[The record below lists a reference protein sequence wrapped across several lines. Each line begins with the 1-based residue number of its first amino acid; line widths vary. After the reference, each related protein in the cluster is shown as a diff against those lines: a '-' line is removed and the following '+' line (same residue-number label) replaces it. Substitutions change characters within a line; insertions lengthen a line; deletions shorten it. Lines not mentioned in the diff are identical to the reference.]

1 MRTNSIFLSE
11 ETLRQLKE
19 IKRVYQRDQKSAI
32 RRGHFSRDCA
42 AEAAAMMCREIRG
55 RLRDRIICWR

>member
-32 RRGHFSRDCA
+32 RRGHFSRVCA
-42 AEAAAMMCREIRG
+42 AEEAAMICREIRG
-55 RLRDRIICWR
+55 RL